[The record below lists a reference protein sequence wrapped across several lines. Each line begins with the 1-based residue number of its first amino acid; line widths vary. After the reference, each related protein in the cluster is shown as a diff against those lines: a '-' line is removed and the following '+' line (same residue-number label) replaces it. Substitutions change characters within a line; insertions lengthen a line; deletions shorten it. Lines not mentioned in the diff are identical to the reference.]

1 MLIQGKNEEM
11 GGGLQDS
18 RFEAVQRRL
27 SKEKEA
33 WLEDVPGLRSKFGR
47 DRTEDNLKTRRRACL
62 SMLNLNISLSEQDGY
77 FTSLH
82 QLDHMM
88 SSSGMRSSCSM
99 INQLNHQPLAVGQGR
114 LPLCAG
120 PPLAS

>member
-47 DRTEDNLKTRRRACL
+47 DRTEDNLKTRRRA
-62 SMLNLNISLSEQDGY
+62 Y
-77 FTSLH
+77 
-82 QLDHMM
+82 LDIEYV
-88 SSSGMRSSCSM
+88 SVSVR
-99 INQLNHQPLAVGQGR
+99 AR
-114 LPLCAG
+114 
-120 PPLAS
+120 

>member
-33 WLEDVPGLRSKFGR
+33 WLEEDVPGLRSKHKVWSRLDGR
-47 DRTEDNLKTRRRACL
+47 QLED
-62 SMLNLNISLSEQDGY
+62 
-77 FTSLH
+77 
-82 QLDHMM
+82 
-88 SSSGMRSSCSM
+88 
-99 INQLNHQPLAVGQGR
+99 
-114 LPLCAG
+114 
-120 PPLAS
+120 